1 MIYSQEKD
9 EILVSMTLLGDQQAY
24 EALVNRWQKAVLSV
38 ARGITHSEHL
48 AEDATQ
54 DAFVSAWLKLNT
66 LRDGSK
72 YGTWVCNIA
81 RNRSRDL
88 LSRFREWVDIDYIAA
103 MEDKEDVFFA
113 ELADCGDEAV
123 ELQDNLNSLSEKVR
137 KVIDLHYFG
146 GYSIAEIAEMLSI
159 PQNTVKTR
167 LSQGRQKLRKEYG
180 LMNEKD
186 TDTLVEKVM
195 KKVEE
200 LKLWRLKDNKEGF
213 DAIWRDTMSAVEAL
227 PDCTEKDY
235 ALADTLLLGYW
246 WVKGEANDEV
256 LARMKEAAL
265 RSRNE
270 DVLQMV
276 VANEQNN
283 VKGEAYTEL
292 VQTVQIP
299 EYEKLG
305 MKKVQG
311 YLWFWLGR
319 HLFDSGM
326 NEEGLAAF
334 NKTLDLLEKS
344 DMYYACAIAALR
356 VEKLGNTSND
366 NILAISEKYIIEQNK
381 LRFDSQPG
389 YSRGCDAGYLPYI
402 GIDAAKCDRTFFDR
416 SLHVGTTVTSSNG
429 TSTLTFKANDVSVST
444 PCGTFDE
451 CELWETNQRY
461 VGITK
466 TYYKEGVGI
475 VKQEKAKRGTYVLCD
490 FNICGGEGL
499 MPLAEGNY
507 WDYNVEEHKQKYIKC
522 INHREVISADEKEAV
537 ISEYAIVS
545 RVGYDPTD
553 WKDIATEIRRS
564 YFCID
569 DEKTG
574 EGHIVDVSHL
584 ANELEATAKSNY
596 ETAHTHLATAA
607 LRRLIACEETINPET
622 KLKGLWN
629 FFSRNAILKSNSSII
644 QDLDGPVYA
653 FEAKDMAN
661 SDWTP
666 GTWEAR
672 HVLLW
677 NDINGIIYDMTGS
690 IWSDEWVPGYEVTKK
705 VKMFDMYEIE
715 SKITVS
721 DGGRV
726 VTAAGEFDN
735 CICVHVESKG
745 APGGLSYRQNAK
757 DYYYA
762 PGVGIVRTV
771 HHYGAGNSLQGVYDL
786 ISYAGTGE
794 GYFPVAAGMERVY
807 EAVNMRDGY
816 EAGCHYIYEEDENG
830 VLYAISDQKGIRNLE

>member
-24 EALVNRWQKAVLSV
+24 EALVIRWQKAVLSV
-38 ARGITHSEHL
+38 ARGITRSEHL

-113 ELADCGDEAV
+113 ELADCGDEAA
-123 ELQDNLNSLSEKVR
+123 ELHDNLNILSEKVR

-146 GYSIAEIAEMLSI
+146 GYSIAEIATMLSI
-159 PQNTVKTR
+159 PQNTVTR
-167 LSQGRQKLRKEYG
+167 LSQGRLKLRKEYG

-213 DAIWRDTMSAVEAL
+213 DAIWRDTMSAIEAL

-235 ALADTLLLGYW
+235 AMADTLLLGYW

-276 VANEQNN
+276 AANERDNL
-283 VKGEAYTEL
+283 KGKEL
-292 VQTVQIP
+292 IDLMRDVQIP
-299 EYEKLG
+299 EYERLG

-311 YLWFWLGR
+311 YLWFWLGCFSIDEGLR
-319 HLFDSGM
+319 
-326 NEEGLAAF
+326 EEGLEAYG
-334 NKTLDLLEKS
+334 NVLKVLEKS
-344 DMYYACAIAALR
+344 DIYYACALSAINAETKGDR
-356 VEKLGNTSND
+356 EKEG
-366 NILAISEKYIIEQNK
+366 IHPFAEEYRFAPHK
-381 LRFDSQPG
+381 LHFYSQPG
-389 YSRGCDAGYLPYI
+389 YNRGGRLPYPCT
-402 GIDAAKCDRTFFDR
+402 GFAASRCDSTFYDCT
-416 SLHVGTTVTSSNG
+416 LKVGEALISSNG
-429 TSTLTFKANDVSVST
+429 KSKLTFEAEGLTVAT
-444 PCGTFDE
+444 PCGTFDD
-451 CELWETNQRY
+451 CVLWVNTSSDY
-461 VGITK
+461 GSIK
-466 TYYKEGVGI
+466 TYYKNGVGI
-475 VKQEKAKRGTYVLCD
+475 VKQESSFHGTYVLSD
-490 FNICGGEGL
+490 YNICGGEGL
-499 MPLAEGNY
+499 MPMAEGNY
-507 WDYNVEEHKQKYIKC
+507 WDYNVEERKQKYIKC
-522 INHREVISADEKEAV
+522 VNHREVVYADSVK
-537 ISEYAIVS
+537 AIVS
-545 RVGYDPTD
+545 EYSSTSRSGYDETD
-553 WKDIATEIRRS
+553 WRETATELRET
-564 YFCID
+564 YCID
-569 DEKTG
+569 KDDE
-574 EGHIVDVSHL
+574 HRILDVSGTVERLERL
-584 ANELEATAKSNY
+584 AKTDY
-596 ETAHTHLATAA
+596 EKAHTKLASAVM
-607 LRRLIACEETINPET
+607 RRLIACEKAIYPNT
-622 KLKGLWN
+622 KVKGHWN
-629 FFSRNAILKSNSSII
+629 FFDRNYFKKEDEKVTLTSDSRM
-644 QDLDGPVYA
+644 YH
-653 FEAKDMAN
+653 FEWKDMGN

-672 HVLLW
+672 HVLFW
-677 NDINGIIYDMTGS
+677 NDIYDIMYDMTGCV
-690 IWSDEWVPGYEVTKK
+690 WSDEWLPGYEVTKK
-705 VKMFDMYEIE
+705 VTMYGQYEIE

-721 DGGRV
+721 DGGKV

-745 APGGLSYRQNAK
+745 APGGLSYRQNTK

-771 HHYGAGNSLQGVYDL
+771 HHYGAGNSLQGIYDL
-786 ISYAGTGE
+786 VSYAGTGE
-794 GYFPVAAGMERVY
+794 GYFPVATGMERVY

-830 VLYAISDQKGIRNLE
+830 LLYAISDQKGIRNLE